1 MAPRK
6 RRAEQMIA
14 PPAPA
19 GDPAPDI
26 DEPDDELDP
35 ADPAGDDD
43 DLDDPAPDPSP
54 ADVQPAASAVET
66 PRADDVRRGTRP
78 GLRLRRGDRRNRF
91 RVQSE
96 D

>member
-26 DEPDDELDP
+26 DEPDDDELDP
-35 ADPAGDDD
+35 A
-43 DLDDPAPDPSP
+43 
-54 ADVQPAASAVET
+54 
-66 PRADDVRRGTRP
+66 ADDVRRGTRP

-91 RVQSE
+91 RAQSE